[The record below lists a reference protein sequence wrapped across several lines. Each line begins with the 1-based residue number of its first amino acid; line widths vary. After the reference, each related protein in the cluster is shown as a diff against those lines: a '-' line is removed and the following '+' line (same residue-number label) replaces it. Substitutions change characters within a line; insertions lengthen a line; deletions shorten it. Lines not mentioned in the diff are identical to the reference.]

1 MEPKADTFAG
11 LLKSGA
17 TIPPPVSLGASAL
30 VPDYE
35 TCYKGALADPE
46 AYWDRV
52 ARTEVSW
59 FKRYESVLEWE
70 YPNARW
76 FVGGQCNICYNALD
90 RHADGDRK
98 NKAALI
104 WLGEDGEE
112 RVFTFQM
119 LRRQVARLAGGL
131 RQLGVRKGDRV
142 VIYMPLTP
150 EGIMAMLACARIGA
164 IHSVVYAGLGAGAL
178 RQRIEDAQAKV
189 VLCSDVGF
197 RRGKR
202 VGLKSIVAEATEGN
216 PLVEQVVVHRRT
228 EPFLELNEGELDWND
243 LLAMG
248 DYNTPCE
255 IMESEDWLFIL
266 YTSGSTGTPKGTA
279 YTHGGYMV
287 GTQHLW
293 RMACDIREDDIYWC
307 TSDIGWIVGH
317 SIMVYGPL
325 CNGTTIVVREGAPD
339 YPHPGIFWEIVER
352 LQVTKMYTA
361 PTALRMFMRMGA
373 EYPARFDLSSL
384 KVLNCAGEPLNPEAQ
399 VWAYEHI
406 MGGRGPILDNWWQ
419 TETAAPTIG
428 TFPSM
433 AAKPG
438 RAGKPFPG
446 IIAEVLDHGGSP
458 VGVNQGGL
466 LCLRGPWPHMF
477 RTIWGAHH
485 RYEQYW
491 NTVPGVYTAGDV
503 ATVDEDGYIMVLG
516 RSDDVLN
523 VAGHRVGTADVES
536 ALVSHPSVGEAAVIG
551 KPDPIKGEA
560 IKAFVILRSR
570 QPASDQLALSL
581 IAHVRHQLG
590 GIAAPAEIEFVS
602 RLPKTR
608 SGKIMR
614 RVLKAQE
621 LGLDPGDLTTI
632 EE

>member
-1 MEPKADTFAG
+1 MEQDRRFEG
-11 LLKSGA
+11 LLQEGRKIA
-17 TIPPPVSLGASAL
+17 PPA
-30 VPDYE
+30 
-35 TCYKGALADPE
+35 ALAAGAQVADYASYYRAAMADVQ
-46 AYWDRV
+46 AYWDGV
-52 ARTEVSW
+52 ARTEVDW
-59 FKRYESVLEWE
+59 FKPYDRVLEWN
-70 YPNARW
+70 YPYARW
-76 FVGGQCNICYNALD
+76 FGGGQTNICYNALD
-90 RHADGDRK
+90 RHAAGDRK

-104 WLGEDGEE
+104 WLGEDGQE

-119 LRRQVARLAGGL
+119 LQRQVAKLAGGL
-131 RQLGVRKGDRV
+131 KSLGVGKGDRV
-142 VIYMPLTP
+142 IIYMPLTP

-164 IHSVVYAGLGAGAL
+164 IHSVVYAGLGAASL

-189 VLCSDVGF
+189 VLCADTGY

-202 VGLKSIVAEATEGN
+202 VELKPIVDEAVEGN
-216 PLVEQVVVHRRT
+216 PLVEHVVVHRRAT
-228 EPFLELNEGELDWND
+228 PVVGLTDGEIDFAD
-243 LLAMG
+243 LMAAG
-248 DYNTPCE
+248 SYATACE
-255 IMESEDWLFIL
+255 AMESEDWLFIL
-266 YTSGSTGTPKGTA
+266 YTSGSTGSPKGTA
-279 YTHGGYMV
+279 YTHGGFMV
-287 GTQHLW
+287 GTAHTW
-293 RMACDIREDDIYWC
+293 RIACDIREQDIYWC

-325 CNGTTIVVREGAPD
+325 VNGTTIVVREGAPD
-339 YPHPGIFWEIVER
+339 YPHPGVVWETVER

-361 PTALRMFMRMGA
+361 PTALRMFMRFGPSFPKQ
-373 EYPARFDLSSL
+373 YDLSSL
-384 KVLNCAGEPLNPEAQ
+384 QILNCAGEPLNPEAQ

-406 MGGRGPILDNWWQ
+406 MQGRGPVLDNWWQ

-446 IIAEVLDHGGSP
+446 ITAEVLDRQGNP
-458 VGVNQGGL
+458 VQPNQGGL

-477 RTIWGAHH
+477 RTIWGAPE

-491 NTVPGVYTAGDV
+491 NTIPGVYTAGDV
-503 ATVDEDGYIMVLG
+503 ATVDEEGYISVLG
-516 RSDDVLN
+516 RADDVLN
-523 VAGHRVGTADVES
+523 VAGHRIGTADVES
-536 ALVSHPSVGEAAVIG
+536 ALVSHPAVGEAAVIG

-560 IKAFVILRSR
+560 IKAFVILR
-570 QPASDQLALSL
+570 AGHVADEHLTHALVS
-581 IAHVRHQLG
+581 HVRHELG
-590 GIAAPAEIEFVS
+590 AIATPAEIAYVVK
-602 RLPKTR
+602 LPKTR

>member
-1 MEPKADTFAG
+1 MAEDFAG
-11 LLKSGA
+11 LLKVGQKVD
-17 TIPPPVSLGASAL
+17 PPAELAARAL

-35 TCYKGALADPE
+35 RYYQAAMADVQ
-46 AYWDRV
+46 AYWDQV
-52 ARTEVSW
+52 AKTEVDW
-59 FKRYESVLEWE
+59 FKPYDQVLEWN
-70 YPNARW
+70 YPDSKW
-76 FVGGQCNICYNALD
+76 FLGGQTNICYNALD
-90 RHADGDRK
+90 RHADGPRK

-104 WLGEDGEE
+104 WLGEGGEE
-112 RVFTFQM
+112 RVFTYSM

-131 RQLGVRKGDRV
+131 KKLGVGKGDRV

-150 EGIMAMLACARIGA
+150 EGIMTMLACARIGA
-164 IHSVVYAGLGAGAL
+164 VHSVVYAGLGAAAL
-178 RQRIEDAQAKV
+178 RQRIEDAQARV
-189 VLCSDVGF
+189 VICGDVGF

-202 VGLKSIVAEATEGN
+202 VGLKSIVNEATEGN
-216 PLVEQVVVHRRT
+216 PLVAHVVVHRRA
-228 EPFLELNEGELDWND
+228 EPAID
-243 LLAMG
+243 LGPDEIDFDEVMEMG
-248 DYNTPCE
+248 DYETPCE
-255 IMESEDWLFIL
+255 VMESEDWLFIL

-279 YTHGGYMV
+279 YTHGGFMV
-287 GTQHLW
+287 GTQHIW

-325 CNGTTIVVREGAPD
+325 VSGTTIVVREGAPD
-339 YPHPGIFWEIVER
+339 FPHPGIVWEIVER

-361 PTALRMFMRMGA
+361 PTALRMFMRFGA
-373 EYPARFDLSSL
+373 EHPKKYDLSSL
-384 KVLNCAGEPLNPEAQ
+384 QILNCAGEPLNPEAQ
-399 VWAYEHI
+399 LWALEHI
-406 MGGRGPILDNWWQ
+406 MQGRGPLLDNWWQ

-446 IIAEVLDHGGSP
+446 IQAEVLDRQGNP
-458 VGVNQGGL
+458 VAPNQGGL

-477 RTIWGAHH
+477 RTIWGAPE

-491 NTVPGVYTAGDV
+491 NMIPGVYTAGDV

-516 RSDDVLN
+516 RADDVLN
-523 VAGHRVGTADVES
+523 VAGHRIGTADVES
-536 ALVSHPSVGEAAVIG
+536 ALISHPAVGEAAVIG
-551 KPDPIKGEA
+551 KPDPLKGEA
-560 IKAFVILRSR
+560 IKAFVILRAGYQGDDR
-570 QPASDQLALSL
+570 LTHALVS
-581 IAHVRHQLG
+581 HVRHQLG
-590 GIAAPAEIEFVS
+590 AIATPAEIDFVVK
-602 RLPKTR
+602 LPKTR